1 MRISFILNLL
11 PGIETNR
18 ESPCGGDPVLDP
30 LVDGLL
36 DVGEQRLLLRPQQL
50 LGRAA
55 LLGRH
60 I

>member
-1 MRISFILNLL
+1 MA
-11 PGIETNR
+11 THR
-18 ESPCGGDPVLDP
+18 EPPCCGDPVLDP

-55 LLGRH
+55 LWGITHMMFDLSA
-60 I
+60 

>member
-1 MRISFILNLL
+1 MK
-11 PGIETNR
+11 TNR
-18 ESPCGGDPVLDP
+18 EPPSGGDPVLDP

-55 LLGRH
+55 LWGGTYDV
-60 I
+60 